1 MELLDGEP
9 LAWVMI
15 RERKVD
21 PGRIGRLMLQA
32 LSALEAAHRAGIV
45 HRDLK
50 PENLFVTKS
59 VEGLERIKILDFG
72 ISKFLS
78 ETIGKRLTRTGTVMG
93 SPIYMSPEQAA
104 GSKDID
110 HRTDIWSV
118 GVIMYEALTGKEP
131 FDGENYNQIMLSIIT
146 TTPTE
151 PRDLVPEIPEPIEQV
166 VLRAMA
172 KDRDERYQ
180 TAAVFAESLR
190 AALEEAG
197 EEPSL
202 IIPVTPS
209 PASRAPK
216 PPEPED
222 AETAETEPGI
232 DALGETLPAERPRS
246 RRTLTIAIAGVLAV
260 VAIGAAIVAVAPFGT
275 QAPAATPGDP
285 RPAATVDVAEPATP
299 VAPTDP
305 VPQPEAPDR
314 ASVELRGLPEDA
326 RATLDGGAGTTAP
339 DAGSEEP
346 RDERSRRH
354 SKRDG
359 SRDHRGGDRAGET
372 TSTPAPPDENAIT
385 GRHGSPIHTD
395 YPGPE

>member
-1 MELLDGEP
+1 MGAVYEAFDRKLERPVALKFLDPGLIEDAESVSRFQREALAAGRIGHESICDVRDRGETENKVPYIVMELLDGEP

-151 PRDLVPEIPEPIEQV
+151 PRVIVPEIPEPIEQV

-180 TAAVFAESLR
+180 TAAVFADALR

-209 PASRAPK
+209 PVSRAPK
-216 PPEPED
+216 PPEPEND
-222 AETAETEPGI
+222 EPVETEPGI
-232 DALGETLPAERPRS
+232 DALGETLPAERTRS
-246 RRTLTIAIAGVLAV
+246 RRTLIIAIAGVLAAV
-260 VAIGAAIVAVAPFGT
+260 VIGAAIVAVAPFGT
-275 QAPAATPGDP
+275 QAPESTPGDP
-285 RPAATVDVAEPATP
+285 RPAATGDVAEST
-299 VAPTDP
+299 APESRTDP

-314 ASVELRGLPEDA
+314 ASVELRGLPED
-326 RATLDGGAGTTAP
+326 T
-339 DAGSEEP
+339 
-346 RDERSRRH
+346 
-354 SKRDG
+354 
-359 SRDHRGGDRAGET
+359 
-372 TSTPAPPDENAIT
+372 
-385 GRHGSPIHTD
+385 
-395 YPGPE
+395 